1 MKLNLLL
8 VAPLL
13 QVSLAATVRRDTPPQ
28 AMTGHDSTPS
38 KGGLSALGALLGQ
51 LTDIE
56 SLIKSVTPLLGP
68 YLKNPVIVSAVAD
81 RFLTKAKL
89 HSQTS
94 EEPKYRKDAKRT
106 IFRYGPFTMYGQGVR
121 RFWTFGFALLI
132 SFVAKTTRRTISVS
146 RPCWPRISIHH

>member
-1 MKLNLLL
+1 MKLSLLL
-8 VAPLL
+8 VGSLV
-13 QVSLAATVRRDTPPQ
+13 QVSLAGAVRRDTPPH
-28 AMTGHDSTPS
+28 AATGHDETPA
-38 KGGLSALGALLGQ
+38 KGGLSAIGAMLGK

-81 RFLTKAKL
+81 RFLSKAKL

-106 IFRYGPFTMYGQGVR
+106 IFRYGPFTMYGQGVCN
-121 RFWTFGFALLI
+121 
-132 SFVAKTTRRTISVS
+132 V
-146 RPCWPRISIHH
+146 